1 MNEDR
6 GCTEFTIVNCL
17 FGAAKLTKDVD
28 VDNYGYTG
36 YGIGFDARS
45 FFSVRN
51 GSRCGKN
58 VVFGADNSLR
68 SHGNSKNKNILI
80 LVKSP
85 THRLGDTT
93 ITEEAE
99 YSV

>member
-1 MNEDR
+1 MYNL
-6 GCTEFTIVNCL
+6 GAEFTIVNCL

-51 GSRCGKN
+51 GSRCGK
-58 VVFGADNSLR
+58 
-68 SHGNSKNKNILI
+68 ILF
-80 LVKSP
+80 LVQ
-85 THRLGDTT
+85 T
-93 ITEEAE
+93 IVYGPMAIARIKIF
-99 YSV
+99 